1 VFKCNALVIVNVC
14 PNYTLYAGMLD
25 IDWLIAG
32 LFFHVFFL
40 YFEWISFTFNTVVVF
55 VWQFHLFT
63 LCGDDLTNMFYH
75 REPQTT
81 NTIRLVG
88 CMLPNATFNNI
99 SVISWRSVLLVEE
112 TGVPG
117 EIHRSVASHWQ
128 TLLHNVVRLTLID
141 IRTHN
146 ISGDM

>member
-1 VFKCNALVIVNVC
+1 
-14 PNYTLYAGMLD
+14 MLD

-88 CMLPNATFNNI
+88 CMLPNAI
-99 SVISWRSVLLVEE
+99 
-112 TGVPG
+112 
-117 EIHRSVASHWQ
+117 WQ

-146 ISGDM
+146 ISGDR